1 MKNLTRKMFIIILV
15 LSIIISNNTII
26 FAVTDIEQSD
36 VKNLKVIEF
45 NGVRIATASDE
56 KTEYTTVYNTINNTI
71 QVFAKDISTNKIS
84 SGTLMST
91 DTNKILSDLTSTR
104 STIHQDTFSNF
115 EYDIWTGE
123 ENEWNLERPSGAFS
137 QYYFMVNENDS
148 NDEELDEWYSAVNNL
163 NDKEW
168 EAVATCSLAL
178 VKTAAAGFISGMAAS
193 SSGILSVAAIKSIVE
208 ATEAA
213 GDGVV
218 ALERVGACCND
229 CLLTYM
235 DVYDSTDNMHF

>member
-26 FAVTDIEQSD
+26 FAVTDIEKSD

-123 ENEWNLERPSGAFS
+123 ENEWNLERPSGAF
-137 QYYFMVNENDS
+137 
-148 NDEELDEWYSAVNNL
+148 L
-163 NDKEW
+163 
-168 EAVATCSLAL
+168 
-178 VKTAAAGFISGMAAS
+178 I
-193 SSGILSVAAIKSIVE
+193 
-208 ATEAA
+208 
-213 GDGVV
+213 
-218 ALERVGACCND
+218 
-229 CLLTYM
+229 
-235 DVYDSTDNMHF
+235 